1 MDIPSLMPGVLDD
14 LKRLVG
20 HASVAFP
27 GFPPEPVHAMK
38 DDVLQLFRAAGVTD
52 ARPLDIGGTYPAV
65 YGEIP
70 APPGK
75 PTIMLYAHYD
85 VQPAPDSQGWTT
97 DPWTAT
103 VGEDGR
109 IYGRGAAD
117 DKSGIVTH
125 LGTLRAFEGRPPVGV
140 KLLIEGEEETASPLN
155 SFILAN
161 PELFKADAYLICDG
175 GNVRCGE
182 PVVITNLRGG
192 ANCVIKLS
200 TLEAPVHSGV
210 FGGAAPDALLAMIRL
225 LSTLHTPEGDVAIEG
240 LHGYDWPGGH
250 FPEDD
255 FRAAAGVL
263 DGVDLTGTGSIASRI
278 WSRPSLSVL
287 GIDAPATATSVA
299 ALVPSV
305 TARLSLRV
313 PPGGDPQHHLDLLL
327 AHLHKHTPGNAR
339 LEIIRSASSPPF
351 SIDPG
356 HAAIAVARAALTE
369 AFDRPVTEI
378 GCGGSIPLCD
388 ALQAIAPEAGLILWG
403 AEDTAKARI
412 HSSQESV
419 DPDEILRLIT
429 TQVRFVE
436 QLSSGGEPAVSRR
449 IGA

>member
-1 MDIPSLMPGVLDD
+1 MDIPSLMPGVLED

-38 DDVLQLFRAAGVTD
+38 DDVLQLFRAAGVAD
-52 ARPLDIGGTYPAV
+52 ARALDIGGTYPAV

-85 VQPAPDSQGWTT
+85 VQPAPPEQGWTT

-117 DKSGIVTH
+117 DKSGVVTH

-140 KLLIEGEEETASPLN
+140 RILIEGEEETASPLN
-155 SFILAN
+155 SFIQAH
-161 PELFKADAYLICDG
+161 PELFVADAYLICDG

-182 PVVITNLRGG
+182 PVITTTLRGG
-192 ANCVIKLS
+192 CICQFSLS
-200 TLEAPVHSGV
+200 TLTSPVHSGL

-225 LSTLHTPEGDVAIEG
+225 LSTLHTPDGDVAIEG
-240 LHGYDWPGGH
+240 LHGFDWPGAG

-263 DGVDLTGTGSIASRI
+263 DGVDLTGTGSIASRL
-278 WSRPSLSVL
+278 WSRPSLTVL
-287 GIDAPATATSVA
+287 GLDAPATAASVA
-299 ALVPSV
+299 ALVPKA
-305 TARLSLRV
+305 TAKISMRV

-327 AHLHKHTPGNAR
+327 AHLRKHTPGNAQ
-339 LEIIRSASSPPF
+339 LEIIRTATSPPF
-351 SIDPG
+351 SVDPSDATI
-356 HAAIAVARAALTE
+356 AAARAAMSE
-369 AFDRPVTEI
+369 AFGQPAAEI

-388 ALQAIAPEAGLILWG
+388 ALQSVAPHASLIMWG

-412 HSSQESV
+412 HAPQESV
-419 DPDEILRLIT
+419 DPDEIRRLIT
-429 TQVRFVE
+429 AQVRFIE
-436 QLSSGGEPAVSRR
+436 QLDRAAEGVALPPVA
-449 IGA
+449 

>member
-75 PTIMLYAHYD
+75 PTVMLYAHYD
-85 VQPAPDSQGWTT
+85 VQPAPQSQGWTT

-103 VGEDGR
+103 VGQDGR

-117 DKSGIVTH
+117 DKSGVVTH
-125 LGTLRAFEGRPPVGV
+125 VGTLRAFEGRPPVGV
-140 KLLIEGEEETASPLN
+140 KILIEGEEETPSPLN
-155 SFILAN
+155 SFILAH
-161 PELFKADAYLICDG
+161 PELFRADAYLICDG
-175 GNVRCGE
+175 GNIRCGE
-182 PVVITNLRGG
+182 PVVTTHLRGS
-192 ANCVIKLS
+192 ANCVIRLS

-225 LSTLHTPEGDVAIEG
+225 LSTLHTPDGDVAIEG
-240 LHGYDWPGGH
+240 LHGYDWSGAD
-250 FPEDD
+250 FPEQD
-255 FRAAAGVL
+255 FRRAAGVL
-263 DGVDLTGTGSIASRI
+263 EGVDLTGTASIASRV
-278 WSRPSLSVL
+278 WSRPSLTVL
-287 GIDAPATATSVA
+287 GLDAPTTAASVA

-313 PPGGDPQHHLDLLL
+313 APGGDPRHHLDLLL

-339 LEIIRSASSPPF
+339 LEIIRSASSPPL

-356 HAAIAVARAALTE
+356 HPAVVAARAALGE
-369 AFDRPVTEI
+369 AFDRPVAEI
-378 GCGGSIPLCD
+378 GCGGSIPLCE
-388 ALQAIAPEAGLILWG
+388 ALQSIAPGAGLILWG

-412 HSSQESV
+412 HSCQESV
-419 DPDEILRLIT
+419 DPDEIGRLLT
-429 TQVRFVE
+429 AQVRFI
-436 QLSSGGEPAVSRR
+436 QNLGSASGNQDPGSR
-449 IGA
+449 